1 MKNIPAVLV
10 LLPALLVASVS
21 ACEAQTRFE
30 REILSALEVYV
41 EATNSGDPE
50 AVADL
55 YVDSPAPNP
64 QEVRTILSAHSVGDI
79 VRTGHP
85 TEMTAWLEAI

>member
-21 ACEAQTRFE
+21 ACEAQTSFE
-30 REILSALEVYV
+30 REILTALEVYV

-55 YVDSPAPNP
+55 YVDSPATGSLRSLSTPMRHLG
-64 QEVRTILSAHSVGDI
+64 ETIREQSPV
-79 VRTGHP
+79 
-85 TEMTAWLEAI
+85 